1 MAENED
7 WLWRPVVAGI
17 LKAESLLD
25 ENITL
30 EFIALCNEA
39 LDVKAE
45 NEYRARKAVEN
56 GNSR

>member
-1 MAENED
+1 MAEEED
-7 WLWRPVVAGI
+7 WLWRPVTAGI

-25 ENITL
+25 PNINL

-45 NEYRARKAVEN
+45 NEHRAREAVKHVS
-56 GNSR
+56 G

>member
-1 MAENED
+1 MAESED
-7 WLWRPVVAGI
+7 WLWRPVVAGM

-25 ENITL
+25 DNMSL

-45 NEYRARKAVEN
+45 NEYRARKAVEH
-56 GNSR
+56 GSR

>member
-1 MAENED
+1 MDGKED
-7 WLWRPVVAGI
+7 WLWRPVLAGI

-25 ENITL
+25 DNMSL

-45 NEYRARKAVEN
+45 NENRARKAVED
-56 GNSR
+56 GQ